1 MRFHLIQPRR
11 AYFRISD
18 RDRIQFKKIDFYCK
32 RNIFS
37 RNRFI
42 KLFQTQIRSHNRY
55 RRDSRTIGSICQLSL
70 KEKTQS
76 IRIRSKSKKSGK
88 ISQNKKNNYLV
99 ARALVICLRSQTVLL
114 EDMKM
119 KKQKIQLQRG
129 VIYRQR

>member
-1 MRFHLIQPRR
+1 MRFHSIQPRR
-11 AYFRISD
+11 EYFRISD

-88 ISQNKKNNYLV
+88 ISQNKKNKLSLIKLLIQYQIQKWAKYL
-99 ARALVICLRSQTVLL
+99 
-114 EDMKM
+114 
-119 KKQKIQLQRG
+119 KKQKISKLFLRINPQER
-129 VIYRQR
+129 IN

>member
-11 AYFRISD
+11 AYFRMSD

-88 ISQNKKNNYLV
+88 ISQNKKNKLSLIKLLIQYQIQKWAKYL
-99 ARALVICLRSQTVLL
+99 
-114 EDMKM
+114 
-119 KKQKIQLQRG
+119 KKQKISKLFLRINPQER
-129 VIYRQR
+129 IN

>member
-1 MRFHLIQPRR
+1 MRFHSIQPRR
-11 AYFRISD
+11 EYFRISD

-76 IRIRSKSKKSGK
+76 IRIRSKSKKLGK
-88 ISQNKKNNYLV
+88 ISQNKKNKLSLIKLLIQYQIQKWAKYL
-99 ARALVICLRSQTVLL
+99 
-114 EDMKM
+114 
-119 KKQKIQLQRG
+119 KKQKISKLFLRINPQER
-129 VIYRQR
+129 IN

>member
-11 AYFRISD
+11 EYFRISD

-88 ISQNKKNNYLV
+88 KSQNKKNKLSLIKLLIPYLIQKW
-99 ARALVICLRSQTVLL
+99 AKYS
-114 EDMKM
+114 
-119 KKQKIQLQRG
+119 KKQKISKLFLRINPQER
-129 VIYRQR
+129 IN

>member
-11 AYFRISD
+11 EYFRILD

-42 KLFQTQIRSHNRY
+42 KLFQTQIKSHNRY

-76 IRIRSKSKKSGK
+76 IRIRSKSKKLGK
-88 ISQNKKNNYLV
+88 ISQNKKNKLSLIKLLIPYLIQKW
-99 ARALVICLRSQTVLL
+99 AKYS
-114 EDMKM
+114 
-119 KKQKIQLQRG
+119 KKQKISKLFLRINPQER
-129 VIYRQR
+129 IN

>member
-88 ISQNKKNNYLV
+88 ISQNKKNKLSLIKLLIQYQIQKWAKYL
-99 ARALVICLRSQTVLL
+99 
-114 EDMKM
+114 
-119 KKQKIQLQRG
+119 KKQKISKLFLRINPQER
-129 VIYRQR
+129 IN

>member
-42 KLFQTQIRSHNRY
+42 KLFQTQIRSHNRS

-88 ISQNKKNNYLV
+88 ISQNKKNKLSLIKLLIPYLIQKW
-99 ARALVICLRSQTVLL
+99 AKYS
-114 EDMKM
+114 
-119 KKQKIQLQRG
+119 KKQKISKLFLRINLQER
-129 VIYRQR
+129 IN

>member
-11 AYFRISD
+11 EYFRILD

-42 KLFQTQIRSHNRY
+42 KLFQTQIKSHNRY
-55 RRDSRTIGSICQLSL
+55 RRDSRTIGSICQRSL

-76 IRIRSKSKKSGK
+76 IRIRSKSKKLGK
-88 ISQNKKNNYLV
+88 ISQNKKNKLSLIKLLIPYLIQKW
-99 ARALVICLRSQTVLL
+99 AKYS
-114 EDMKM
+114 
-119 KKQKIQLQRG
+119 KKQKISKLFLRINPQER
-129 VIYRQR
+129 IN

>member
-11 AYFRISD
+11 EYFRISD
-18 RDRIQFKKIDFYCK
+18 RDRIQCKKIDFYCK

-55 RRDSRTIGSICQLSL
+55 RRDSRTIGSICQLYL

-88 ISQNKKNNYLV
+88 ISQNKKNKLSLIKLLIQYQIQKWAKYL
-99 ARALVICLRSQTVLL
+99 
-114 EDMKM
+114 
-119 KKQKIQLQRG
+119 KKQKISKLFLRINPQER
-129 VIYRQR
+129 IN

>member
-11 AYFRISD
+11 DYFRISD
-18 RDRIQFKKIDFYCK
+18 RDKIQFKKIDFYCK

-42 KLFQTQIRSHNRY
+42 KLFQTQIRSRNRY

-88 ISQNKKNNYLV
+88 ISQNKKNKLSLIKLLIQYQIQKWAKYL
-99 ARALVICLRSQTVLL
+99 
-114 EDMKM
+114 
-119 KKQKIQLQRG
+119 KKQKISKLFLRINPQER
-129 VIYRQR
+129 IN